1 MHPKLKVMPATLT
14 RPKKATKEKQLE
26 VFPLEELNNHI
37 KKLVEESV
45 LKNNSVSNS
54 ITTNKDMRCLVSI
67 KFKEDG
73 SLVVVGTEVI
83 KEKAPAKAKAKA
95 GLAKPEPRVYNEQQ
109 KKFKK
114 MLIEGLNAVEEHKK
128 GTGKFQS
135 LEEVLK
141 EL

>member
-1 MHPKLKVMPATLT
+1 MPATLT

-54 ITTNKDMRCLVSI
+54 ITTDNDMRCLVSI

-109 KKFKK
+109 KEFRK
-114 MLIEGLNAVEEHKK
+114 MLLKGLKEMKAIRA
-128 GTGKFQS
+128 GKMKAGN
-135 LEEVLK
+135 LDDLLK
-141 EL
+141 ELYI

>member
-1 MHPKLKVMPATLT
+1 MPATLT

-54 ITTNKDMRCLVSI
+54 ITTDNDMRCLVSI

-95 GLAKPEPRVYNEQQ
+95 GLAKPETRVYNEQQ
-109 KKFKK
+109 KEFRK
-114 MLIEGLNAVEEHKK
+114 MLLK
-128 GTGKFQS
+128 G
-135 LEEVLK
+135 LK
-141 EL
+141 EMKAIRAGKMKAGNLDDLLNEL

>member
-1 MHPKLKVMPATLT
+1 MAYTITITNNSPQALAFVKEAKKLNFAVVTK
-14 RPKKATKEKQLE
+14 TKEKA
-26 VFPLEELNNHI
+26 
-37 KKLVEESV
+37 S
-45 LKNNSVSNS
+45 
-54 ITTNKDMRCLVSI
+54 
-67 KFKEDG
+67 
-73 SLVVVGTEVI
+73 
-83 KEKAPAKAKAKA
+83 AKAKAKV

>member
-1 MHPKLKVMPATLT
+1 MPATLT
-14 RPKKATKEKQLE
+14 RPKTAAKEKQLE

-37 KKLVEESV
+37 KKLVEGIV
-45 LKNNSVSNS
+45 LKNNPISNS

-95 GLAKPEPRVYNEQQ
+95 RLAKPEPAVLSKKEEAFK
-109 KKFKK
+109 KKFLKVLQEAEDIRAGK
-114 MLIEGLNAVEEHKK
+114 IKAGYLDDLLN
-128 GTGKFQS
+128 
-135 LEEVLK
+135 

>member
-1 MHPKLKVMPATLT
+1 MPATLT
-14 RPKKATKEKQLE
+14 RPKTAAKEKQLE

-54 ITTNKDMRCLVSI
+54 ITTDNDMRCLVSI

-83 KEKAPAKAKAKA
+83 KGKAPAKAKAKA

-109 KKFKK
+109 KEFRK
-114 MLIEGLNAVEEHKK
+114 MLLK
-128 GTGKFQS
+128 G
-135 LEEVLK
+135 LK
-141 EL
+141 EMKAIRAGKMKAGNLDDLLNEL

>member
-1 MHPKLKVMPATLT
+1 MPATLT

-54 ITTNKDMRCLVSI
+54 ITTDNDMRCLVSI

-109 KKFKK
+109 KEFRK
-114 MLIEGLNAVEEHKK
+114 MLLK
-128 GTGKFQS
+128 G
-135 LEEVLK
+135 LK
-141 EL
+141 EMKAIRAGKMKAGNLDDLLNEL

>member
-1 MHPKLKVMPATLT
+1 MPATLT

-109 KKFKK
+109 KEFRK
-114 MLIEGLNAVEEHKK
+114 MLLK
-128 GTGKFQS
+128 G
-135 LEEVLK
+135 LK
-141 EL
+141 EMKAIRAGKMKAGNLDDLLNEL

>member
-1 MHPKLKVMPATLT
+1 MAYTITITNNSPQALAFV
-14 RPKKATKEKQLE
+14 KEA
-26 VFPLEELNNHI
+26 
-37 KKLVEESV
+37 KKL
-45 LKNNSVSNS
+45 N
-54 ITTNKDMRCLVSI
+54 
-67 KFKEDG
+67 FA
-73 SLVVVGTEVI
+73 VVTKT